1 MDYIFASAGFI
12 TGLFYITII
21 LFSKSIHISKWYL
34 IAFIAILNIAL
45 LPILFMNGQLF
56 PPIWLN
62 ASFELLWGPILYFY
76 ISSLLKEKN
85 NHKWLII
92 HSIPFLTYYIL
103 SLTLDIPVLPGPPEE
118 FAMHHRDIIQNSTVI
133 FTIIQLGSLLTYSFF
148 TLFVLNKHK
157 KNIQNHYS
165 YKDAYM
171 TIRWSYV
178 IIIFF
183 VSSYILVLFT
193 EQIIGN
199 YIHISTGGLHTILIS
214 AFLYIL
220 GYLGIKQQPVYLN
233 MDDSQKTAPEMG
245 DVLDT
250 SSKEKYSKNKLDDE
264 LKEEYKTKLL
274 AYIENEKPYLQPK
287 LSINEL
293 SAALQIPKHFLSQI
307 INNSLGQTF
316 YSLINYYR
324 VNEVKKRIIED
335 SDDKYT
341 LLAIA
346 FDSGFNSKSGFNQ
359 NFKLETGMTPLEFK
373 KSQMTKY

>member
-21 LFSKSIHISKWYL
+21 LFSKTIHISKWYL

-62 ASFELLWGPILYFY
+62 ASFELLWGPVLYFY

-92 HSIPFLTYYIL
+92 HSIPFLTYYSLSFIL
-103 SLTLDIPVLPGPPEE
+103 DSPIFPGPPEE
-118 FAMHHRDIIQNSTVI
+118 YARHHIDVIQNSAII
-133 FTIIQLGSLLTYSFF
+133 FTIIQLSSLVTYSLLT
-148 TLFVLNKHK
+148 LFLLNKRK
-157 KNIQNHYS
+157 KNIKNLYS
-165 YKDAYM
+165 YKDSYL

-193 EQIIGN
+193 EQIIGTHT
-199 YIHISTGGLHTILIS
+199 HIPTGKLHTVLIS
-214 AFLYIL
+214 SFIYIL

-233 MDDSQKTAPEMG
+233 RVDSQKTYSEMA
-245 DVLDT
+245 DTQDT
-250 SSKEKYSKNKLDDE
+250 SLKEKYSKNKLDDE

-293 SAALQIPKHFLSQI
+293 SNALQIPKHFLSQI
-307 INNSLGQTF
+307 INNSLGHTF
-316 YSLINYYR
+316 YSLINQYR
-324 VNEVKKRIIED
+324 VNEVKKRISED
-335 SDDKYT
+335 AEDKFT

-373 KSQMTKY
+373 KMSNS